1 MSLAAWTPSSFKFFS
16 ICLLL
21 ALEALSSADI
31 AHPMM
36 KVGVHAG
43 NELLEA
49 PQMGINCLLSN
60 ILTLLSF
67 WQLLDYVEKWKVRPS
82 YPGTG
87 YHISLISV
95 FLWRISPMNN
105 FTPSFPKYEYIK
117 FWKLPIVSPP
127 EDVKKISFPGFHLW
141 KYSTLVKN

>member
-60 ILTLLSF
+60 ILTLLSC
-67 WQLLDYVEKWKVRPS
+67 
-82 YPGTG
+82 
-87 YHISLISV
+87 
-95 FLWRISPMNN
+95 
-105 FTPSFPKYEYIK
+105 
-117 FWKLPIVSPP
+117 
-127 EDVKKISFPGFHLW
+127 
-141 KYSTLVKN
+141 